1 MYKTSLRKV
10 GGSVMMA
17 VPPAL
22 LEVLELRSGSVVGL
36 EVQGKS
42 LVIKPQRRPVYT
54 LEQLLKDA
62 VSDTPLSE
70 EDRQWIDASSVGN
83 EL

>member
-10 GGSVMMA
+10 GGSVIMA

-36 EVQGKS
+36 EVQGES
-42 LVIKPQRRPVYT
+42 LVIQPQRRPVYT

-62 VSDTPLSE
+62 TPGVPLSD
-70 EDRQWIDASSVGN
+70 EDRQWIDAPSIGN